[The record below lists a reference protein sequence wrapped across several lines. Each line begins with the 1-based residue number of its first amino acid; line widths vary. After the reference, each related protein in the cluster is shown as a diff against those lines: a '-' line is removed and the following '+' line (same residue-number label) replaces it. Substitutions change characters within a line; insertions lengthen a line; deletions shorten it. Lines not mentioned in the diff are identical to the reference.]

1 MFSLNDLW
9 DATFQLLEKW
19 HRIAVKNK
27 LINISPNFS
36 SSFLFIENF
45 LSFSQFSLSFSLIFR
60 LIHTCSNPSLTYPHN
75 LILFTGINQSVVYDH
90 NAFSFI
96 HTRFLLS
103 YHFTHTLYEAFQSFM
118 TMFYFFSLSPSSH
131 YYYYYFYCYSF
142 SCFTRDFF
150 YYFFSSF
157 SGMCERSESAW
168 RVANF
173 LPHILLSFI
182 HMMIKSKNGCE
193 RMKKFMCKFFE
204 II

>member
-118 TMFYFFSLSPSSH
+118 TMFYFFFSLLLHIIIIIIFIVIAFHVLPEIFFIFFLPFLSCAKEAKVREELRIFFHIFYWVSSH
-131 YYYYYFYCYSF
+131 SH
-142 SCFTRDFF
+142 DDQEQEW
-150 YYFFSSF
+150 
-157 SGMCERSESAW
+157 MW
-168 RVANF
+168 
-173 LPHILLSFI
+173 
-182 HMMIKSKNGCE
+182 KNE
-193 RMKKFMCKFFE
+193 E
-204 II
+204 IYV